1 MSNIIYIEE
10 ALEIFKQDPRVQAI
24 IRSKVNP
31 KIADDLGDSV
41 EALEQ
46 QVLLETFRDYATSQ
60 GIDTLRLALNMVAT
74 PEQKKRKRP
83 LNTPYEFVL

>member
-46 QVLLETFRDYATSQ
+46 QVLLETFRGYATSQ
-60 GIDTLRLALNMVAT
+60 V
-74 PEQKKRKRP
+74 
-83 LNTPYEFVL
+83 